1 MTLFRFLEAVPRSPV
16 TIAVGE
22 PETRCLLREKALNA
36 GLTLASVI
44 SPHAFVSDQATIR
57 DGCIIA
63 PFCSIQ
69 ARATLAENVAVNT
82 AAIVGHDVFV
92 DRDCGLSSMTNLGG
106 ATTVGARSYIGMGA
120 LIKERLT
127 IGHSTIVGMG
137 SVVYTDVPD
146 EVVCVG
152 NPARVATQHRQ
163 EGIQSEE
170 LGMSNREKYD
180 AAFMEVFE
188 IDHDKLNS
196 SLEYQSITA
205 WDSVGHMAL
214 VAALEEVFDI
224 MLDMDDII
232 DFGSYETGI
241 KTMEKYGVSI

>member
-1 MTLFRFLEAVPRSPV
+1 MAFWYIYGAGGYGVETMDLLRQMLNAKSKDNVQPVFLADTPTTTNLQGYDVFPVLEAVPRSPV

-44 SPHAFVSDQATIR
+44 SPHAFVSDQATIG

-137 SVVYTDVPD
+137 SVVYNDVPD

-152 NPARVATQHRQ
+152 NPARVSRRNTD
-163 EGIQSEE
+163 
-170 LGMSNREKYD
+170 KK
-180 AAFMEVFE
+180 VF
-188 IDHDKLNS
+188 K
-196 SLEYQSITA
+196 
-205 WDSVGHMAL
+205 
-214 VAALEEVFDI
+214 
-224 MLDMDDII
+224 
-232 DFGSYETGI
+232 
-241 KTMEKYGVSI
+241 

>member
-1 MTLFRFLEAVPRSPV
+1 MEFWYIYGAGGYGVETMDLLRQMLNAKSEDNVRPVFLADAPATTNLLGYDVVPFLEAVPRSPV

-152 NPARVATQHRQ
+152 NPARVSRRNTDKR
-163 EGIQSEE
+163 
-170 LGMSNREKYD
+170 
-180 AAFMEVFE
+180 VF
-188 IDHDKLNS
+188 K
-196 SLEYQSITA
+196 
-205 WDSVGHMAL
+205 
-214 VAALEEVFDI
+214 
-224 MLDMDDII
+224 
-232 DFGSYETGI
+232 
-241 KTMEKYGVSI
+241 